1 MENEKKVREI
11 KEILP
16 SQGVW
21 SVQDLARYL
30 KMNPEDLMQK
40 LTDKKIPVLA
50 LGTRY
55 KARLVR
61 LEDLRAGKRAE
72 GE

>member
-1 MENEKKVREI
+1 MPGEEI

-16 SQGVW
+16 SEGVW
-21 SVQDLARYL
+21 SVEDLAKYL
-30 KMNPEDLMQK
+30 KMRPDDVQQK
-40 LTDKKIPVLA
+40 LTDCGIKVLH

-61 LEDLRAGKRAE
+61 LEDLRPKNTDAE
-72 GE
+72 VKK

>member
-1 MENEKKVREI
+1 MDTGQI

-16 SQGVW
+16 NSGIW
-21 SVQDLARYL
+21 SLDDMAKYLGMRPDDLQ
-30 KMNPEDLMQK
+30 QK
-40 LTDKKIPVLA
+40 LTDNGIKVLH

-61 LEDLRAGKRAE
+61 LEDLRVMK
-72 GE
+72 